1 MHSHKNLHNLTMVLT
16 FVLLQSHSQL
26 QFCPPESCPTL
37 PLTILQIM
45 YPTIVIVQ
53 TIYLPLQL
61 SCPRLNHGEIPVG
74 HAASSPTDNLVW
86 HAPNVYGHSTCCN
99 DHKEGH
105 CSQNACCLIK
115 RFLIEIG
122 AFSTG
127 SMFPEL
133 FPAGR
138 AGAYPN
144 LTEGIDICGK
154 TDFTLILLFDIPIT
168 IFWPLL
174 PTTQPCMHPPNHF
187 LWFKPLRPWTTCSIH
202 VSLPF
207 SCKKTISRMMIWMMP
222 IETRLIGRGGR
233 R

>member
-26 QFCPPESCPTL
+26 QFCPPKSCPTL

-105 CSQNACCLIK
+105 CSQNACCLIE

-127 SMFPEL
+127 SMFPEWFSRGPCGCISQFDRRHWHL
-133 FPAGR
+133 WKNRLYLHPSIRYSHNHLLTLTSHHATLYAPPQPFP
-138 AGAYPN
+138 
-144 LTEGIDICGK
+144 
-154 TDFTLILLFDIPIT
+154 LI
-168 IFWPLL
+168 
-174 PTTQPCMHPPNHF
+174 
-187 LWFKPLRPWTTCSIH
+187 
-202 VSLPF
+202 
-207 SCKKTISRMMIWMMP
+207 
-222 IETRLIGRGGR
+222 
-233 R
+233 